1 MKSILMLGA
10 AVAAIAVMASNDRL
24 GGVPGDTV
32 APASAANES
41 YLLQFAGFDASCMIR
56 RAHASVAG
64 DTRLV
69 IGENCPD
76 TLAGVSHWR
85 DNADGSVSFLSP
97 NGRTVLEFA
106 QGDGAAYETFRAGS
120 PLATLVAAD

>member
-1 MKSILMLGA
+1 MKSIVMLGA

-24 GGVPGDTV
+24 AGVPGDTV
-32 APASAANES
+32 ATASVTNES
-41 YLLQFAGFDASCMIR
+41 YLLQFAGFDTSCTIR
-56 RAHASVAG
+56 RADASAAG

-69 IGENCPD
+69 IGESCPD

-85 DNADGSVSFLSP
+85 DNADGSVSFVSTD
-97 NGRTVLEFA
+97 GQTVLDFA
-106 QGDGAAYETFRAGS
+106 QGDGAAYETFRTGS